1 MLRDW
6 LFRPKQAV
14 LSGDVCSLRVVITG
28 TDGDHSSRNLWSFLE
43 KESQNLHSKIS
54 AAVRQHLG
62 IEFEVRSITF
72 GTGSIEMLV
81 IIGTAYYVVS
91 RYKNFVESIEL
102 LVNQVKQIVTRL
114 FTQPDFQNTLNN
126 RLTNISVS
134 ATWSPGPALVRAETI
149 DIGTS
154 TPGFSLLLLYFIV
167 SHAAPRTFM
176 LARRNSYLGY

>member
-28 TDGDHSSRNLWSFLE
+28 ADSDHSSRNLWSFLE

-91 RYKNFVESIEL
+91 RYKNFVER
-102 LVNQVKQIVTRL
+102 T
-114 FTQPDFQNTLNN
+114 
-126 RLTNISVS
+126 
-134 ATWSPGPALVRAETI
+134 TWE
-149 DIGTS
+149 
-154 TPGFSLLLLYFIV
+154 
-167 SHAAPRTFM
+167 
-176 LARRNSYLGY
+176 